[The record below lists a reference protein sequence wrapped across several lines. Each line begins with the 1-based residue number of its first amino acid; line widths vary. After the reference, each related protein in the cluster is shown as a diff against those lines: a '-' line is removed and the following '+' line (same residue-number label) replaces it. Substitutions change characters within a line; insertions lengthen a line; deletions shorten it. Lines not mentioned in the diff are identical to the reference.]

1 MDTTYITIL
10 ATVPFINTMALFA
23 MVMLVAGSIGA
34 LVLNLMDSLT
44 TSEYTMERAPLNRCL
59 VWPIPADWT
68 SPVAPCSYSTATTRC
83 LQWPVPASYH
93 QMSATPAVRKDVC
106 SISHLEALFMDYSM
120 DQLEEAIEVVGLLA
134 KVQKQENVVEWVYN
148 APAPVVENHWAHL
161 KEVMNE
167 VPFMGYIGD
176 GRLDTI
182 MLGGLKTPVFSW
194 ASL

>member
-34 LVLNLMDSLT
+34 LVLNSLDNT
-44 TSEYTMERAPLNRCL
+44 PSYYSCPQELTYPRVLPNEAWLNLVENLIAGTEPEPYVDAPSIER
-59 VWPIPADWT
+59 
-68 SPVAPCSYSTATTRC
+68 
-83 LQWPVPASYH
+83 
-93 QMSATPAVRKDVC
+93 
-106 SISHLEALFMDYSM
+106 LEIMFYDYSM
-120 DQLEEAIEVVGLLA
+120 DQLEEALEVVGLLA